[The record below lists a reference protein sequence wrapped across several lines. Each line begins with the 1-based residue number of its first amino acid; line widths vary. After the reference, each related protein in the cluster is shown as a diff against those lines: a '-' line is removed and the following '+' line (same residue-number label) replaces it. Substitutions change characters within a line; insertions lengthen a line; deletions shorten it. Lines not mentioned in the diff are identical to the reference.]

1 MHAPQIS
8 TLLVSTALL
17 ASLASAQTGEVRTG
31 AAAFDDWKVD
41 APGVRRLI
49 RSADLPAPPKAVSD
63 PEASIASNAKVIDPP
78 QGALP
83 KVPDGFVVQ
92 VFASGF
98 RQPRTM
104 RIAPN
109 GDIFLSES
117 GSGRVLLFRAN
128 GASGAPAKAEIFAE
142 NLDRP
147 YGMIFQPP
155 ADPQYVYVAAASQ
168 VVRYPYRSGA
178 AKAAGP
184 AEVIIG
190 NIPTKRH
197 WTRDLA
203 VSRDGKRVFLA
214 VGSASNLAG
223 DMTTQMTRE
232 KIRQHEK
239 THGRGA
245 TWGEEENRVVV
256 RVLPWR

>member
-104 RIAPN
+104 RIAPAT
-109 GDIFLSES
+109 SS
-117 GSGRVLLFRAN
+117 CRR
-128 GASGAPAKAEIFAE
+128 
-142 NLDRP
+142 
-147 YGMIFQPP
+147 
-155 ADPQYVYVAAASQ
+155 AAADACCSSAPTARPARQ
-168 VVRYPYRSGA
+168 QRPRSSPRTLT
-178 AKAAGP
+178 GP
-184 AEVIIG
+184 TA
-190 NIPTKRH
+190 
-197 WTRDLA
+197 
-203 VSRDGKRVFLA
+203 
-214 VGSASNLAG
+214 
-223 DMTTQMTRE
+223 
-232 KIRQHEK
+232 
-239 THGRGA
+239 
-245 TWGEEENRVVV
+245 
-256 RVLPWR
+256 